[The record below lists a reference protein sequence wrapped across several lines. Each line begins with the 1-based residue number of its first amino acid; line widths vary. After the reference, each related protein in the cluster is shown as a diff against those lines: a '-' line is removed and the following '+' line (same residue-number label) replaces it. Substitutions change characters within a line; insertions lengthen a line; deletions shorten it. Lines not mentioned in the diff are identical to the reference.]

1 MGNDGYFM
9 RRALQIAARPLRT
22 APNPRVGAVVV
33 RAGRVLAEAAHE
45 GAGWPHA
52 EATALEHVADVTD
65 ATLYVN
71 LEPCVHHGR
80 TPPCA
85 PLIIERGVTRVVVA
99 LEDPDDRVAGRGIRY
114 LRDNGA
120 EVVVGVLADEA
131 AALNRPYLVH
141 RTTRRPFVT
150 LKLAVS
156 IDGRLGPRNRD
167 ARWLTGPA
175 ARRRVHQ
182 RRAEVDAVMVGAG
195 SVLAEDPARTAR
207 DVGARVQPARVI
219 VDATGRVPADVKIFA
234 DGEIVVATT
243 DLAPHERHVMW
254 KESGAEVVVL
264 PAVDGRVPLDA
275 LLDSLGARGWSEVYV
290 EGGGELATS
299 LLRAELVDR
308 LEIYHGPLVLGRG
321 GPEIGDLG
329 VDAIDDAARWTTR
342 KVEQM
347 GDDVLIVWER

>member
-45 GAGWPHA
+45 GAGRSHA
-52 EATALEHVADVTD
+52 EATALERVADVTD

-85 PLIIERGVTRVVVA
+85 PLIVERGVTRVVVA
-99 LEDPDDRVAGRGIRY
+99 LEDPDDRVAGRGVRY
-114 LRDNGA
+114 LRENGV

-131 AALNRPYLVH
+131 AALNRAYLVH
-141 RTTRRPFVT
+141 RTTGRPYVT

-167 ARWLTGPA
+167 ARWITGPA

-182 RRAEVDAVMVGAG
+182 RRAEVDAVLVGAG
-195 SVLAEDPARTAR
+195 SVLADDPALTAR
-207 DVGARVQPARVI
+207 DVDARVQPARVI
-219 VDATGRVPADVKIFA
+219 VDATGRVPAEARVFD
-234 DGEIVVATT
+234 DGEVVVATT
-243 DLAPHERHVMW
+243 ELALHERHVMW
-254 KESGAEVVVL
+254 KEAGAEVVVL

-275 LLDSLGARGWSEVYV
+275 LLDSLGARGWTEVYV

-321 GPEIGDLG
+321 GPEVGDLG
-329 VDAIDDAARWTTR
+329 VDAIGDAARWTTR

-347 GDDVLIVWER
+347 DDDVLIVWER